1 MVIFTNGR
9 FGRMY
14 EVILKQR
21 TENGWSDDMLP
32 DLEKI
37 IGGKHMSKSEFTR
50 FKLFYRDEVAKAQK
64 GESKVLGNGNY
75 LFSVKQHYYY
85 AEVLKDEDDYDY
97 SDFYEKERD
106 ALKWARN
113 SFKNATV
120 LIHLKDDEA
129 TYGHYVIKK
138 GVMYDVYT
146 KEEIKL

>member
-1 MVIFTNGR
+1 MIIFTNGR

-14 EVILKQR
+14 EAILKQR
-21 TENGWSDDMLP
+21 NENGWSDDMLP

-37 IGGKHMSKSEFTR
+37 IGGKHMSESDFTR
-50 FKLFYRDEVAKAQK
+50 FKLFYSDEVAKAQK
-64 GESKVLGNGNY
+64 GESKVLEDGEY
-75 LFSVKQHYYY
+75 SFSVKQYYYY
-85 AEVLKDEDDYDY
+85 AEVLQDDDYDY
-97 SDFYEKERD
+97 SDFYEKEGD
-106 ALKWARN
+106 ALRWAKDN
-113 SFKNATV
+113 FKNATV